1 MTSALENDQMTV
13 GTPRRVGEAL
23 SAPRNGSHDDAQRRM
38 RVLLCDDHI
47 LFLDALA
54 VVLRAAGHVPAVL
67 VADPR
72 SAVKAA
78 CADGV
83 IDVCVFDACTDVD
96 AVIDAIEELRRLFP
110 GLPVVMVTDSPDPL
124 VAARAIDVGANAVV
138 HKTDEVKRIV
148 HAIER
153 VVAGEFLINPAL
165 IRQAMHVRRD
175 NESRPSRPL
184 IGHLTP
190 RERLVLERLVAG
202 DTTDSI
208 ATRLGISRT
217 TTRGYVQAV
226 LMKLGVHSRL
236 EAVAFA
242 LRYSIVT
249 LGRDERPGT
258 AVGI

>member
-1 MTSALENDQMTV
+1 MTSALEDDHIFPATRERAGAAV
-13 GTPRRVGEAL
+13 
-23 SAPRNGSHDDAQRRM
+23 SAVSDADSRRM
-38 RVLLCDDHI
+38 RILLCDDHV

-54 VVLRAAGHVPAVL
+54 VVFRAAGHVPAVL
-67 VADPR
+67 VADP
-72 SAVKAA
+72 AA
-78 CADGV
+78 AAQAARADGG
-83 IDVCVFDACTDVD
+83 IDVCVFDACLDAD

-110 GLPVVMVTDSPDPL
+110 GLPVVMVTESPDPM

-138 HKTDEVKRIV
+138 HKTDEVERIV
-148 HAIER
+148 TAVER
-153 VVAGEFLINPAL
+153 AAAGEFLINPVL
-165 IRQAMHVRRD
+165 IRQALQVRHRD
-175 NESRPSRPL
+175 ELRRARPL

-208 ATRLGISRT
+208 AKRLGISRT

-242 LRYSIVT
+242 LRHSIVT
-249 LGRDERPGT
+249 LSHDDVT
-258 AVGI
+258 DAATS